1 MWTGG
6 GRSGGVL
13 GGTYGQPRVWGR
25 VRRVSGLHRLA
36 EGGWMQSGVES
47 RSRLVELSPTVAP
60 KGRGMGG
67 GAQKLLTTTP
77 LLLAVG
83 TRWAGC
89 GVKFNHPLCMTTY
102 PAPMP

>member
-60 KGRGMGG
+60 KGRGTWGG
-67 GAQKLLTTTP
+67 GGLEITH
-77 LLLAVG
+77 
-83 TRWAGC
+83 
-89 GVKFNHPLCMTTY
+89 NHTITLGRGY
-102 PAPMP
+102 